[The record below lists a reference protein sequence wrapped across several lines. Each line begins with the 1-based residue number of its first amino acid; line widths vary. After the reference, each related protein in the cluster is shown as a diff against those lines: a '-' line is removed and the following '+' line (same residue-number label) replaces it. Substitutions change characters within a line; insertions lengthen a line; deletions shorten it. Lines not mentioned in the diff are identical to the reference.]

1 VEVGKAHSKLL
12 VQDAWL
18 LSAEELLALLRA
30 LVDDLLASTPELEV
44 AMDARLLEVYEL
56 QKRKKAMDAT
66 FRKLQTTMNKENL
79 EFQEALKSADGLKS
93 TRSNTKLQ
101 TVSAAQLETAK
112 RQQQLA
118 KYNYDK
124 ACLTKRVRTLSCGLS
139 FRQ

>member
-118 KYNYDK
+118 KYS
-124 ACLTKRVRTLSCGLS
+124 TLSCGLS